1 MFRGVCRQTEPIAR
15 SMARK
20 IWNSFPTRFAA
31 RMNRSNIESGGVPPR
46 NLISSLPTRNSASYP
61 ILYLRLRVVYENKEK
76 KETLRI
82 TILPLTEKIIFEP
95 FLLSPPDYREISSPR
110 RKTKRRKMRREWRNV
125 FPRQEHR
132 SNHMLLQ
139 DDGMFTFT
147 LKTR

>member
-1 MFRGVCRQTEPIAR
+1 
-15 SMARK
+15 MARK

-95 FLLSPPDYREISSPR
+95 FLLSPPDYREISSPPA
-110 RKTKRRKMRREWRNV
+110 KDKETKDAQGVEER
-125 FPRQEHR
+125 FSAPRTSFQSHVVTGR
-132 SNHMLLQ
+132 WDVYVHA
-139 DDGMFTFT
+139 
-147 LKTR
+147 